1 MHLGEFIPQTKL
13 IETAIKEISP
23 KEILHIPF
31 ARTNFNPNEP
41 ERENGRF
48 LKNIDIGNAKY
59 FDANDKTNLDQLTDP
74 LIILSG
80 WAQSSNLLDKITN
93 NPKLLDLVL
102 NASYLIWE
110 SSGAKIV
117 WQKAR
122 IRDKSTGERII
133 AKWLNILPNTI
144 IEPHYSAQKRESI
157 LKKTKEENKIKFWIW
172 IDSCTAIVLDTNNY
186 PQDHKTIGKWK
197 AYIIK

>member
-80 WAQSSNLLDKITN
+80 
-93 NPKLLDLVL
+93 
-102 NASYLIWE
+102 
-110 SSGAKIV
+110 
-117 WQKAR
+117 
-122 IRDKSTGERII
+122 
-133 AKWLNILPNTI
+133 
-144 IEPHYSAQKRESI
+144 
-157 LKKTKEENKIKFWIW
+157 
-172 IDSCTAIVLDTNNY
+172 
-186 PQDHKTIGKWK
+186 
-197 AYIIK
+197 